1 MTVNFKN
8 NVKTDPFI
16 WKNSSTGTTC
26 GGQKEILVDKGQAQN
41 IQMRNIFMKHLRI
54 HIIVSDFA
62 KKFRD
67 LWPKV

>member
-1 MTVNFKN
+1 MVT
-8 NVKTDPFI
+8 
-16 WKNSSTGTTC
+16 
-26 GGQKEILVDKGQAQN
+26 KEILADKGQAQN

-67 LWPKV
+67 L